1 MLIRV
6 TKSLQ
11 ISETDLEE
19 FFTPASGPGGQNVN
33 KVSTAVQ
40 LRFNLAA
47 NTTLPE
53 PVKARLA
60 RLAGKRLTLSG
71 IILIESEEH
80 RSQLRNREEA
90 REKLFALIREAAI
103 VPKTRRATKP
113 TKASKTRRL
122 ELEKPQGRDQ
132 APAPDPG
139 FLRAFS

>member
-1 MLIRV
+1 MLIPV

-11 ISETDLEE
+11 ISDADLEE

-53 PVKARLA
+53 ALKARLA
-60 RLAGKRLTLSG
+60 NLAGKRLTQDG

-90 REKLFALIREAAI
+90 REKLFALIQQATV
-103 VPKTRRATKP
+103 VPKTRRNTKP
-113 TKASKTRRL
+113 TKASKQRRL
-122 ELEKPQGRDQ
+122 DSKSRRSSIKR
-132 APAPDPG
+132 
-139 FLRAFS
+139 LRNSID

>member
-1 MLIRV
+1 MLIPV
-6 TKSLQ
+6 TKNLQ
-11 ISETDLEE
+11 ISDADLEE

-53 PVKARLA
+53 ALKARLA
-60 RLAGKRLTLSG
+60 NLAGKRLTQDG

-90 REKLFALIREAAI
+90 REKLFALIQQATV
-103 VPKTRRATKP
+103 VPKTRRNTKP
-113 TKASKTRRL
+113 TKASKQRRL
-122 ELEKPQGRDQ
+122 DSKSRRSSIKR
-132 APAPDPG
+132 
-139 FLRAFS
+139 LRNSID

>member
-1 MLIRV
+1 MLIPV
-6 TKSLQ
+6 TWSLQ
-11 ISETDLEE
+11 ISDSDLEE
-19 FFTPASGPGGQNVN
+19 FFTPATGPGGQNVN

-53 PVKARLA
+53 AVKTRLA
-60 RLAGKRLTLSG
+60 QLAGKRLTQSG

-90 REKLFALIREAAI
+90 REKLFELIREASV
-103 VPKTRRATKP
+103 VPKTRRRTKP

-122 ELEKPQGRDQ
+122 DAKSRRSSIKR
-132 APAPDPG
+132 
-139 FLRAFS
+139 LRNSID